1 MNAHE
6 HFIHECGQPSKVIGA
21 RVGLG
26 TVSLVM
32 YMLGL
37 PANFNARRLALQA
50 SFWGVMLILLLT
62 IMSNFINISATNQLS
77 AYDDDWN
84 DMSAFRQDIRAM
96 DIDTRSLVSSPLL
109 LADIEDPRNT
119 TYVLAGVERDT
130 LTLPQFDEDGF
141 ITIASGNGFSPSE
154 INAIV
159 EFVEAGGT
167 ALVLEDYG
175 YANTIAEAFGIRYT
189 GEQVFD
195 TTYVAELDY
204 NYIWMCVQS
213 NPCGMNGTE
222 VDPSTLSTHSRWGVP
237 DGPGEHPCAK
247 LDGQSLT
254 ESQAGLCAHHLVGG
268 IVEYNATY
276 QMLLNNITGLEVIPG
291 VRGPLTE
298 VGVRALTSNEATVD
312 VNGDGEIWVGSE
324 ITPETPD
331 RWGQFNLSIEACA
344 RASCSPTDGGR
355 ILFIADG
362 SALINAMY
370 DYEGFNEGEY
380 GETATLMPENDNRKW
395 ALDFI
400 AEALMSEL
408 VGEEGQPAE
417 NAMVIFDESRHPQSA
432 LAADSYNTVYFLLVY
447 FTGEGLAMLLLFL
460 ILFITFEAVLI
471 KKRDPE
477 PWRHVFSIIYYG
489 FGDANRYAYY
499 SKVEKI
505 RQVFLS
511 KVRNQNGMNREEFQ
525 AMKANELV
533 SMINDP
539 VLAKFAVEASNRYTL
554 EQTVALVKRIKAWGR
569 Q

>member
-1 MNAHE
+1 
-6 HFIHECGQPSKVIGA
+6 
-21 RVGLG
+21 
-26 TVSLVM
+26 
-32 YMLGL
+32 MLGL

-50 SFWGVMLILLLT
+50 SFWAVMAILLMT
-62 IMSNFINISATNQLS
+62 ILLNFINLSTTNQLS

-84 DMSAFRQDIRAM
+84 DMSAFRQDIKDM
-96 DIDTRSLVSSPLL
+96 GIETRSLVSSPLL

-130 LTLPQFDEDGF
+130 LTLPQFDDDGF
-141 ITIASGNGFSPSE
+141 ITIASGAGYSPSE
-154 INAIV
+154 IDAIV

-167 ALVLEDYG
+167 AMIFEDYG

-189 GEQVFD
+189 GEQVYD
-195 TTYVAELDY
+195 TTYVAELDF

-213 NPCGMNGTE
+213 NPCGMNGTSL
-222 VDPSTLSTHSRWGVP
+222 DPATLSQHERWADEGA
-237 DGPGEHPCAK
+237 PGEHPCSK
-247 LDGQSLT
+247 LDGTSYLN
-254 ESQAGLCAHHLVGG
+254 EEDAGLCAQHLVGG
-268 IVEYNATY
+268 VIDYNGTY
-276 QMLLNNITGLEVIPG
+276 QMLVNNITGLEVIPG
-291 VRGPLTE
+291 VRGPLSE
-298 VGVRALTSNEATVD
+298 VAIRSITSNEATVD
-312 VNGDGEIWVGSE
+312 VNGDGEIWVGNE

-331 RWGQFNLSIEACA
+331 RWGQFNRSIEVCA
-344 RASCSPTDGGR
+344 RASCNPSDGGR
-355 ILFIADG
+355 VVFVADG

-370 DYEGFNEGEY
+370 DYEGFNEGAY
-380 GETATLMPENDNRKW
+380 GPTDTLMPSNDNRKW
-395 ALDFI
+395 ALDYI

-417 NAMVIFDESRHPQSA
+417 NAMVVFDESRHPQSA

-511 KVRNQNGMNREEFQ
+511 KVRNQNGLNHDEFQ
-525 AMKANELV
+525 AMQANELV

-539 VLAKFAVEASNRYTL
+539 VLAKFAVESSNRYTL

>member
-1 MNAHE
+1 
-6 HFIHECGQPSKVIGA
+6 
-21 RVGLG
+21 
-26 TVSLVM
+26 
-32 YMLGL
+32 
-37 PANFNARRLALQA
+37 
-50 SFWGVMLILLLT
+50 
-62 IMSNFINISATNQLS
+62 
-77 AYDDDWN
+77 
-84 DMSAFRQDIRAM
+84 
-96 DIDTRSLVSSPLL
+96 
-109 LADIEDPRNT
+109 
-119 TYVLAGVERDT
+119 LAGVERDT
-130 LTLPQFDEDGF
+130 LTLPQFDDDGF

-189 GEQVFD
+189 GEQVYD

-222 VDPSTLSTHSRWGVP
+222 LDPSTLASHERWSDAGT
-237 DGPGEHPCAK
+237 PGEHPCSK
-247 LDGQSLT
+247 LTGQSFVN
-254 ESQAGLCAHHLVGG
+254 EEEAGLCAQHLIGSE
-268 IVEYNATY
+268 ISYNGSY

-291 VRGPLTE
+291 VRGPLSE
-298 VGVRALTSNEATVD
+298 VAIRAITSNEATVD
-312 VNGDGEIWVGSE
+312 VNGDGEIWVGNE

-331 RWGQFNLSIEACA
+331 RWGQFNLSIEVCA
-344 RASCSPTDGGR
+344 RASCSPSDGGR
-355 ILFIADG
+355 VVFISDG
-362 SALINAMY
+362 SALINAIY

-380 GETATLMPENDNRKW
+380 GPTDTLMPSNDNRKW
-395 ALDFI
+395 AMDFI
-400 AEALMSEL
+400 AEALMSEIA
-408 VGEEGQPAE
+408 GEEGQPAE

-432 LAADSYNTVYFLLVY
+432 LAADTYNTVYFLLVY

-511 KVRNQNGMNREEFQ
+511 KVRNQNGLNQEEFQ
-525 AMKANELV
+525 AMQANELV
-533 SMINDP
+533 SMISDP
-539 VLAKFAVEASNRYTL
+539 VLAKFAVESSNKYTL

>member
-1 MNAHE
+1 
-6 HFIHECGQPSKVIGA
+6 
-21 RVGLG
+21 
-26 TVSLVM
+26 
-32 YMLGL
+32 MLGL
-37 PANFNARRLALQA
+37 PANFNGRRLALQA
-50 SFWGVMLILLLT
+50 SFWAVMAILLLT
-62 IMSNFINISATNQLS
+62 IMSNFINLSATNQLS
-77 AYDDDWN
+77 AYDDDWD
-84 DMSAFRQDIRAM
+84 DMSAFRQDIRDM
-96 DIDTRSLVSSPLL
+96 GIETRSLVSSPLL
-109 LADIEDPRNT
+109 LSDIEDPRNT
-119 TYVLAGVERDT
+119 TYILAGVERDT
-130 LTLPQFDEDGF
+130 LTLPQFDDDGF

-189 GEQVFD
+189 GEQVYD

-222 VDPSTLSTHSRWGVP
+222 LDPSTLASHERWSDAGT
-237 DGPGEHPCAK
+237 PGEHPCSK
-247 LDGQSLT
+247 LTGQSFVN
-254 ESQAGLCAHHLVGG
+254 EEEAGLCAQHLIGSE
-268 IVEYNATY
+268 ISYNGSY

-291 VRGPLTE
+291 VRGPLSE
-298 VGVRALTSNEATVD
+298 VAIRAITSNEATVD
-312 VNGDGEIWVGSE
+312 VNGDGEIWVGNE

-331 RWGQFNLSIEACA
+331 RWGQFNLSIEVCA
-344 RASCSPTDGGR
+344 RASCSPSDGGR
-355 ILFIADG
+355 VVFISDG
-362 SALINAMY
+362 SALINAIY

-380 GETATLMPENDNRKW
+380 GPTDTLMPSNDNRKW
-395 ALDFI
+395 AMDFI
-400 AEALMSEL
+400 AEALMSEIA
-408 VGEEGQPAE
+408 GEEGQPAE

-432 LAADSYNTVYFLLVY
+432 LAADTYNTVYFLLVY

-511 KVRNQNGMNREEFQ
+511 KVRNQNGLNQEEFQ
-525 AMKANELV
+525 AMQANELV
-533 SMINDP
+533 SMISDP
-539 VLAKFAVEASNRYTL
+539 VLAKFAVESSNKYTL